1 VTSLVLR
8 TNGVLDIL
16 AGLALVLTTWDRLY
30 DALDLPNPG
39 AAPYAQAGGVF
50 TIAFGY
56 LLWIAPREER
66 LIRPVAAA
74 SAAANLLLVLMGLAW
89 VVDTHMGAASH
100 HAAAAAAFVTV
111 LGALG
116 LIEARIASRSA
127 GILEPS

>member
-1 VTSLVLR
+1 MTNFVLR
-8 TNGVLDIL
+8 ANGALDIL
-16 AGLALVLTTWDRLY
+16 AGLGLVLTTWDGLY
-30 DALDLPNPG
+30 EALDLPNPG

-74 SAAANLLLVLMGLAW
+74 SAAANLVLVLMGLAW
-89 VVDTHMGAASH
+89 VVDTHMSAASH
-100 HAAAAAAFVTV
+100 HTAAAAAFVTV

-116 LIEARIASRSA
+116 LLEARIAGRSA